1 MERRRIVGS
10 LAAAGM
16 VVVGLVMPLTLMPS
30 SARANDDGDWEWN
43 TRCDRGNVLSEYC
56 QRQRQDQ
63 DWRDRDGRDRDWNDR
78 DWSNNNDRWNRR
90 SDRSLRSGTVI
101 QARVERNRRIVL
113 RRNEEYPLR
122 LRVTDDVRSSYRG
135 RVVIP
140 EDSIIEGELVPYRD
154 GYRFEADEIRLR
166 NGRTRD
172 LNAVSSTIYGDDD
185 DWRDRD
191 DDRAGGILNN
201 GTLISSAAAIILQS
215 ILGGSL
221 GSGRIGGLGGLGG
234 LGGGVSSS
242 VLGGIFDRN
251 PRARRE
257 LAVIYPKSDL
267 DLRLTR
273 EFNRD

>member
-10 LAAAGM
+10 LAATGM
-16 VVVGLVMPLTLMPS
+16 VLVGLVMPLTLNPTI
-30 SARANDDGDWEWN
+30 ARADDDWRWGDGDWN
-43 TRCDRGNVLSEYC
+43 TRCDRGNVLSDYC
-56 QRQRQDQ
+56 QRQQQDQ
-63 DWRDRDGRDRDWNDR
+63 DWRDRDWRNDR
-78 DWSNNNDRWNRR
+78 DWSNNDDRWNRSSSR
-90 SDRSLRSGTVI
+90 RLTSGTI
-101 QARVERNRRIVL
+101 IPAQVERSRRIVL

-135 RVVIP
+135 RVIIP
-140 EDSIIEGELVPYRD
+140 EDSIIEGNLVPYRD

-172 LNAVSSTIYGDDD
+172 LDAVSTTIYGNDE

-191 DDRAGGILNN
+191 DDRLGGILGN
-201 GTLISSAAAIILQS
+201 GTLISSAAAIILES
-215 ILGGSL
+215 ILGRRLETG
-221 GSGRIGGLGGLGG
+221 GIGRGGL
-234 LGGGVSSS
+234 GGVSSS

-257 LAVIYPKSDL
+257 LAVIYPNRDI

-273 EFNRD
+273 DFTRD

>member
-10 LAAAGM
+10 LAATGM
-16 VVVGLVMPLTLMPS
+16 MLVGLVMPLTLNPTI
-30 SARANDDGDWEWN
+30 ARADDDWRWGDGDWN

-63 DWRDRDGRDRDWNDR
+63 DWRDRDRNDNDWR
-78 DWSNNNDRWNRR
+78 NRG
-90 SDRSLRSGTVI
+90 SDRRLNSGTLI
-101 QARVERNRRIVL
+101 PARVERGRRIVL
-113 RRNEEYPLR
+113 RRNEEYPLQ
-122 LRVTDDVRSSYRG
+122 LRVTDDVRSGYRG

-140 EDSIIEGELVPYRD
+140 EDSIIEGDLVPYRG

-172 LNAVSSTIYGDDD
+172 IDAVSTTLYGDDE
-185 DWRDRD
+185 DWRDQD
-191 DDRAGGILNN
+191 DDRDDRLGGILGN
-201 GTLISSAAAIILQS
+201 GTLISSAAAIILES
-215 ILGGSL
+215 ILGRRLETG
-221 GSGRIGGLGGLGG
+221 GIGRL
-234 LGGGVSSS
+234 GGVSSS

-257 LAVIYPKSDL
+257 LAVIYPNRDI

-273 EFNRD
+273 DFNRD